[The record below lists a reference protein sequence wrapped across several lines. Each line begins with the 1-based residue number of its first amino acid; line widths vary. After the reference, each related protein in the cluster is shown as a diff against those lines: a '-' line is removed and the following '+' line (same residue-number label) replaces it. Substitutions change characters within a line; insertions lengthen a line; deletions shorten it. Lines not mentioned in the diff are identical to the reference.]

1 VSDEGL
7 TYDDVVGIVLDQFV
21 DRRVY
26 AAVLLPGNSTLPGLM
41 SMRGTL
47 YPSASIEA
55 ARQRFAGITEDPGE
69 LELFVQGYASG
80 MTEDPDKLKFSFRE
94 HRMFDGFWLD
104 RPRFIS
110 ARWLR
115 DEPIP
120 TLAVELT
127 GGVVLRLT
135 DETDDEDDE
144 AES

>member
-1 VSDEGL
+1 
-7 TYDDVVGIVLDQFV
+7 
-21 DRRVY
+21 
-26 AAVLLPGNSTLPGLM
+26 
-41 SMRGTL
+41 
-47 YPSASIEA
+47 
-55 ARQRFAGITEDPGE
+55 
-69 LELFVQGYASG
+69 